1 MTPHAMLRDIQRA
14 VPALSFQE
22 GGVAVDA
29 VRSSAATH
37 NMASRDVLWFGFSA
51 VCLWSLLFGVRTFV

>member
-1 MTPHAMLRDIQRA
+1 LRDIQRA

-29 VRSSAATH
+29 VSSYLRSPK
-37 NMASRDVLWFGFSA
+37 
-51 VCLWSLLFGVRTFV
+51 